1 MSNDIKSILDR
12 LVAVE
17 AKITPAMPRV
27 PGLNSQQKSV
37 GQLPAL
43 FKPNSASPV
52 LRRKQD
58 PQNPLRGKLVGET
71 VLSGADDLR
80 AKLKALQDIQMDPST
95 EKDPELKQAVI
106 QRRADLEKEATAKG
120 LKEAMQEIEEDM
132 LGKVKRQFVDYLER
146 LEDKS
151 KIDKDLVSKAK
162 KELGM
167 SDTDEDVAEAGDDF
181 QDTEV
186 AHDIDL
192 TAASQAVAAEQPV
205 KTVAMED
212 GAVLEIYGDEGRGFE
227 IRRGGRSMAT
237 RFPNID
243 HADMAVKLFQQR
255 RKKQDLS
262 QDYMDEA

>member
-1 MSNDIKSILDR
+1 MSNDIKNILDR

-17 AKITPAMPRV
+17 AKITPAMPRM

-43 FKPNSASPV
+43 FKPRDVSPV
-52 LRRKQD
+52 LGKKTD
-58 PQNPLRGKLVGET
+58 PKNPLAGKLVG
-71 VLSGADDLR
+71 D
-80 AKLKALQDIQMDPST
+80 ST
-95 EKDPELKQAVI
+95 EPRQPRLAE
-106 QRRADLEKEATAKG
+106 T
-120 LKEAMQEIEEDM
+120 MQDIEEDM

-146 LEDKS
+146 LEDRS
-151 KIDKDLVSKAK
+151 KIDRELVSKAK

-167 SDTDEDVAEAGDDF
+167 SNNDEDVAEDDF

-186 AHDIDL
+186 AHDIDQTVL
-192 TAASQAVAAEQPV
+192 SQAVAAEQPV

-212 GAVLEIYGDEGRGFE
+212 GAVLEIYGDQGRGFE

-243 HADMAVKLFQQR
+243 HADMAVRLFQQR

-262 QDYMDEA
+262 QDYVDEA

>member
-1 MSNDIKSILDR
+1 MSDPIYSIIER
-12 LVAVE
+12 LALIEGKTSPVNV
-17 AKITPAMPRV
+17 KH
-27 PGLNSQQKSV
+27 GLNKQQQGV
-37 GQLPAL
+37 PQLPAL
-43 FKPNSASPV
+43 FKPRDISPT
-52 LRRKQD
+52 LSKKPYQQHPMD
-58 PQNPLRGKLVGET
+58 GYMVGET
-71 VLSGADDLR
+71 ALTSAEDLR
-80 AKLKALQDIQMDPST
+80 AKLKALQDIQTDPNT

-151 KIDKDLVSKAK
+151 KIDRELVSKAK

-205 KTVAMED
+205 KTVTMED

-255 RKKQDLS
+255 RRKQDLS
-262 QDYMDEA
+262 QDYIDEA

>member
-1 MSNDIKSILDR
+1 MSNDIKNILDR

-17 AKITPAMPRV
+17 AKITPAMPRM

-43 FKPNSASPV
+43 FKPRDVSPV
-52 LRRKQD
+52 LGKKTD
-58 PQNPLRGKLVGET
+58 PKNPLAGKLVG
-71 VLSGADDLR
+71 D
-80 AKLKALQDIQMDPST
+80 ST
-95 EKDPELKQAVI
+95 EPRQPRLAETMKD
-106 QRRADLEKEATAKG
+106 
-120 LKEAMQEIEEDM
+120 IEEDM

-146 LEDKS
+146 LEDRS
-151 KIDKDLVSKAK
+151 KIDRELVSKAK
-162 KELGM
+162 QELGM
-167 SDTDEDVAEAGDDF
+167 SDTDEDVAEDDF

-186 AHDIDL
+186 AHDIDQTVL
-192 TAASQAVAAEQPV
+192 SQAVAAEQPV

-212 GAVLEIYGDEGRGFE
+212 GAVLEIYGDQGRGFE

-243 HADMAVKLFQQR
+243 HADMAVRLFQQR

-262 QDYMDEA
+262 QDYVDEA

>member
-43 FKPNSASPV
+43 FKPRDVSPV
-52 LRRKQD
+52 LGKKTD
-58 PQNPLRGKLVGET
+58 PKNPLAGKLVG
-71 VLSGADDLR
+71 D
-80 AKLKALQDIQMDPST
+80 ST
-95 EKDPELKQAVI
+95 EP
-106 QRRADLEKEATAKG
+106 RRPRLAET
-120 LKEAMQEIEEDM
+120 MQDIEEDM

-146 LEDKS
+146 LEDRS

-162 KELGM
+162 RELGM
-167 SDTDEDVAEAGDDF
+167 VDTDEDVAEDDF

-186 AHDIDL
+186 AHDIDQKAL
-192 TAASQAVAAEQPV
+192 SQAVAAEQPV

-212 GAVLEIYGDEGRGFE
+212 GAMLEIYGDEGRGFE
-227 IRRGGRSMAT
+227 VRRGGRSLPT
-237 RFPNID
+237 RFQNID
-243 HADMAVKLFQQR
+243 HADMAVRLFQQR
-255 RKKQDLS
+255 RKKQDLA
-262 QDYMDEA
+262 QDYVDEA

>member
-43 FKPNSASPV
+43 FKPRDISPV
-52 LRRKQD
+52 LGKKTD
-58 PQNPLRGKLVGET
+58 PKNPLAGKLVGDSAEPRQPRLAET
-71 VLSGADDLR
+71 M
-80 AKLKALQDIQMDPST
+80 QD
-95 EKDPELKQAVI
+95 
-106 QRRADLEKEATAKG
+106 
-120 LKEAMQEIEEDM
+120 IEEDM

-162 KELGM
+162 QELGM
-167 SDTDEDVAEAGDDF
+167 SDTDEDVAEDDF

-192 TAASQAVAAEQPV
+192 TAATQALAPEQPV

-212 GAVLEIYGDEGRGFE
+212 GAMLEIYGDEGRGFE
-227 IRRGGRSMAT
+227 IRRGGRSLPT
-237 RFPNID
+237 RFQNID
-243 HADMAVKLFQQR
+243 HADMAVQLFQQR

-262 QDYMDEA
+262 QDYIDEV

>member
-52 LRRKQD
+52 LRSKQD

-80 AKLKALQDIQMDPST
+80 AKLKALQDIQTDPNT

-151 KIDKDLVSKAK
+151 KIDRELVSKAK

-167 SDTDEDVAEAGDDF
+167 SDTDEDVAEDDF

-212 GAVLEIYGDEGRGFE
+212 GAMLEIYGDEGRGFE
-227 IRRGGRSMAT
+227 IRRGGRSLPT
-237 RFPNID
+237 RFSNID
-243 HADMAVKLFQQR
+243 HADMAVRLFQQR

-262 QDYMDEA
+262 QDYIDEV

>member
-27 PGLNSQQKSV
+27 PGLNTQQKSV

-43 FKPNSASPV
+43 FKPKSASPV
-52 LRRKQD
+52 LGSRKD
-58 PQNPLRGKLVGET
+58 PKNPFGGKLVGDSVEPTQPSLAET
-71 VLSGADDLR
+71 
-80 AKLKALQDIQMDPST
+80 
-95 EKDPELKQAVI
+95 
-106 QRRADLEKEATAKG
+106 
-120 LKEAMQEIEEDM
+120 MQEIEEDV

-162 KELGM
+162 QELGM
-167 SDTDEDVAEAGDDF
+167 SDTDEDVAEDDF

-186 AHDIDL
+186 AHDIDQ
-192 TAASQAVAAEQPV
+192 TAMSQAVAAEQPV

-212 GAVLEIYGDEGRGFE
+212 GAMLEIYGDQGRGFE
-227 IRRGGRSMAT
+227 IRRGGRSLPT
-237 RFPNID
+237 RFQNID
-243 HADMAVKLFQQR
+243 HADMAVRLFQQR
-255 RKKQDLS
+255 RKKQDLA
-262 QDYMDEA
+262 QDYIDEA

>member
-52 LRRKQD
+52 LRSKQD

-151 KIDKDLVSKAK
+151 KIDRELVNKAK

-167 SDTDEDVAEAGDDF
+167 GDTDEDVAEDDF

-212 GAVLEIYGDEGRGFE
+212 GAMLEIYGDEGRGFE
-227 IRRGGRSMAT
+227 IRRGGRSLPT
-237 RFPNID
+237 RFSNID
-243 HADMAVKLFQQR
+243 HADMAVRLFQQR

-262 QDYMDEA
+262 QDYIDEV

>member
-27 PGLNSQQKSV
+27 PGLNSQQKAV

-43 FKPNSASPV
+43 FKPKSASPV
-52 LRRKQD
+52 LGSKKD
-58 PQNPLRGKLVGET
+58 PQNPFRGRLVGDSVEPTQPSLAET
-71 VLSGADDLR
+71 
-80 AKLKALQDIQMDPST
+80 
-95 EKDPELKQAVI
+95 
-106 QRRADLEKEATAKG
+106 
-120 LKEAMQEIEEDM
+120 MQEIEEDM

-151 KIDKDLVSKAK
+151 KIDRELVSKAK

-167 SDTDEDVAEAGDDF
+167 SDTDEDVVEDDF

-186 AHDIDL
+186 AHDIDQV
-192 TAASQAVAAEQPV
+192 AMSQAVAAEQPV

-212 GAVLEIYGDEGRGFE
+212 GAMLEIYGDEGRGFE
-227 IRRGGRSMAT
+227 VRRGGRSLPT
-237 RFPNID
+237 RFSNID
-243 HADMAVKLFQQR
+243 HADMAVRLFQQR

-262 QDYMDEA
+262 QDYIDEV

>member
-1 MSNDIKSILDR
+1 MDAEKFLERSTSMSNDIKSILDR

-27 PGLNSQQKSV
+27 PGLNSQQKAV

-43 FKPNSASPV
+43 FKPKSASPV
-52 LRRKQD
+52 LGSKRD
-58 PQNPLRGKLVGET
+58 PQNPLRGKLVGDSVEPRAQSLAET
-71 VLSGADDLR
+71 
-80 AKLKALQDIQMDPST
+80 
-95 EKDPELKQAVI
+95 
-106 QRRADLEKEATAKG
+106 
-120 LKEAMQEIEEDM
+120 MQEIEEDM

-162 KELGM
+162 QELGM
-167 SDTDEDVAEAGDDF
+167 SDTDEDVSEDDF

-186 AHDIDL
+186 AHDIDQ

-227 IRRGGRSMAT
+227 IRHGGRSMAT

-243 HADMAVKLFQQR
+243 HANMAVKLFQQR
-255 RKKQDLS
+255 RRRQDLS
-262 QDYMDEA
+262 QDYIDEA

>member
-27 PGLNSQQKSV
+27 SGLNSQQKAV

-43 FKPNSASPV
+43 FKPKSASPV
-52 LRRKQD
+52 LGSKKD
-58 PQNPLRGKLVGET
+58 PKNPFGGKLVGDSVEPTQPSLAET
-71 VLSGADDLR
+71 
-80 AKLKALQDIQMDPST
+80 
-95 EKDPELKQAVI
+95 
-106 QRRADLEKEATAKG
+106 
-120 LKEAMQEIEEDM
+120 MQEIEEDM

-162 KELGM
+162 QELGM
-167 SDTDEDVAEAGDDF
+167 SDTDEDVAEDDF

-192 TAASQAVAAEQPV
+192 TAATQALAPEQPV

-212 GAVLEIYGDEGRGFE
+212 GAMLEIYGDEGRGFE
-227 IRRGGRSMAT
+227 IRRGGRSLPT

-243 HADMAVKLFQQR
+243 HADMAVRLFQQR

-262 QDYMDEA
+262 QDYIDEV

>member
-27 PGLNSQQKSV
+27 PGLNSQQKAV

-43 FKPNSASPV
+43 FKPKSASPV
-52 LRRKQD
+52 LGSKKD
-58 PQNPLRGKLVGET
+58 PQNPFRGKLVGDSVEPRQPRLAET
-71 VLSGADDLR
+71 M
-80 AKLKALQDIQMDPST
+80 QD
-95 EKDPELKQAVI
+95 
-106 QRRADLEKEATAKG
+106 
-120 LKEAMQEIEEDM
+120 IEEDM

-162 KELGM
+162 QELGM
-167 SDTDEDVAEAGDDF
+167 SDTDEDVAEDDF

-205 KTVAMED
+205 KTVTMEG

-227 IRRGGRSMAT
+227 VRRGGRSLPT
-237 RFPNID
+237 RFSNID
-243 HADMAVKLFQQR
+243 HADMAVQLFQQR

-262 QDYMDEA
+262 QDYIDEV

>member
-1 MSNDIKSILDR
+1 MSDPIYSIIER
-12 LVAVE
+12 LALVE
-17 AKITPAMPRV
+17 GKTSPV
-27 PGLNSQQKSV
+27 DVKHGLNKQQQGV
-37 GQLPAL
+37 PQLPAL
-43 FKPNSASPV
+43 FKPRDISPT
-52 LRRKQD
+52 LSKKPYQQHPMD
-58 PQNPLRGKLVGET
+58 GYMVGET
-71 VLSGADDLR
+71 VLTGAEDLR
-80 AKLKALQDIQMDPST
+80 AKLKALQDIQMDPNT

-132 LGKVKRQFVDYLER
+132 LGKVKRDFVDYLER
-146 LEDKS
+146 LEDRN

-167 SDTDEDVAEAGDDF
+167 VSKADEAAQDPDSF

-255 RKKQDLS
+255 RRKQDLS
-262 QDYMDEA
+262 QDYIDEA

>member
-1 MSNDIKSILDR
+1 MSLDISNLLKRLTLIENDLTP
-12 LVAVE
+12 VAV
-17 AKITPAMPRV
+17 RQ
-27 PGLNSQQKSV
+27 GLNPQQKSAD
-37 GQLPAL
+37 QLPAL
-43 FKPNSASPV
+43 FQPKKIRALGSGT
-52 LRRKQD
+52 D
-58 PQNPLRGKLVGET
+58 PQHPMDGYMVGET
-71 VLSGADDLR
+71 ALTGADDLR
-80 AKLKALQDIQMDPST
+80 AKLKALQDIQMDPNT

-162 KELGM
+162 RELGM
-167 SDTDEDVAEAGDDF
+167 SDTDEAAQDPAAF

-186 AHDIDL
+186 AHDIDQ

-255 RKKQDLS
+255 RRQQDLS
-262 QDYMDEA
+262 QDYIDEA

>member
-1 MSNDIKSILDR
+1 MSDDIKSILDR

-27 PGLNSQQKSV
+27 PGLNPQQKSV

-43 FKPNSASPV
+43 FKPKSASPV
-52 LRRKQD
+52 LGSKTD
-58 PQNPLRGKLVGET
+58 PKNPLRGKLVGDSVEPTQPSLAET
-71 VLSGADDLR
+71 
-80 AKLKALQDIQMDPST
+80 
-95 EKDPELKQAVI
+95 
-106 QRRADLEKEATAKG
+106 
-120 LKEAMQEIEEDM
+120 MQEIEEDM
-132 LGKVKRQFVDYLER
+132 LGKVKRQFVDYLEK

-162 KELGM
+162 QELGM
-167 SDTDEDVAEAGDDF
+167 NDTDEDVAEDDF

-186 AHDIDL
+186 AHDIDQ
-192 TAASQAVAAEQPV
+192 TALSQAVAAEKPV

-227 IRRGGRSMAT
+227 IRRGGRSLPT

-243 HADMAVKLFQQR
+243 HADMAVQLFQQR

-262 QDYMDEA
+262 QDYVDEV

>member
-1 MSNDIKSILDR
+1 MSDPIYSIIER
-12 LVAVE
+12 LALIEGKTSPVNV
-17 AKITPAMPRV
+17 KH
-27 PGLNSQQKSV
+27 GLNKQQQGV
-37 GQLPAL
+37 PQLPAL
-43 FKPNSASPV
+43 FKPRDISPT
-52 LRRKQD
+52 LSKKPYQQHPMD
-58 PQNPLRGKLVGET
+58 GYMVGET
-71 VLSGADDLR
+71 ALSSAEDLR
-80 AKLKALQDIQMDPST
+80 AKLKALQDIQMDPNT

-146 LEDKS
+146 LQDRS
-151 KIDKDLVSKAK
+151 KIDRDLVSKAK

-167 SDTDEDVAEAGDDF
+167 SDTDEDVAEDDF

-192 TAASQAVAAEQPV
+192 TAANQAVAAEQPV

-255 RKKQDLS
+255 RRKQDLS
-262 QDYMDEA
+262 QDYIDEA

>member
-1 MSNDIKSILDR
+1 MDAEKFLERSTSMSNDIKSILDR

-27 PGLNSQQKSV
+27 PGLNSQQKAV

-43 FKPNSASPV
+43 FKPKSASPV
-52 LRRKQD
+52 LGSKRD
-58 PQNPLRGKLVGET
+58 PQNPLRGKLVGDSVEPRAQSLAET
-71 VLSGADDLR
+71 
-80 AKLKALQDIQMDPST
+80 
-95 EKDPELKQAVI
+95 
-106 QRRADLEKEATAKG
+106 
-120 LKEAMQEIEEDM
+120 MQEIEEDM

-162 KELGM
+162 QELGM
-167 SDTDEDVAEAGDDF
+167 SDTDEDVSEDDF

-186 AHDIDL
+186 AHDIDQ

-227 IRRGGRSMAT
+227 IRHGGRSMAT
-237 RFPNID
+237 RFPNIN
-243 HADMAVKLFQQR
+243 HANMAVKLFQQR
-255 RKKQDLS
+255 RRRQDLS
-262 QDYMDEA
+262 QDYIDEA

>member
-12 LVAVE
+12 LATLE
-17 AKITPAMPRV
+17 GKITPVAV
-27 PGLNSQQKSV
+27 KKGLNTDQKSV
-37 GQLPAL
+37 HQLPAL
-43 FKPNSASPV
+43 FKPRDISPV
-52 LRRKQD
+52 L
-58 PQNPLRGKLVGET
+58 
-71 VLSGADDLR
+71 GAD
-80 AKLKALQDIQMDPST
+80 A
-95 EKDPELKQAVI
+95 DPEHP
-106 QRRADLEKEATAKG
+106 TKG
-120 LKEAMQEIEEDM
+120 KFVGDSVEPRHRSLAETMQEIDEDM
-132 LGKVKRQFVDYLER
+132 LGKVKRDFVDYLER
-146 LEDKS
+146 LEDRN

-162 KELGM
+162 KELGII
-167 SDTDEDVAEAGDDF
+167 SKADEAATDPESF

-192 TAASQAVAAEQPV
+192 TAASQALAAEQPV

-255 RKKQDLS
+255 RRKQDLA
-262 QDYMDEA
+262 QDYIDEA

>member
-1 MSNDIKSILDR
+1 M
-12 LVAVE
+12 
-17 AKITPAMPRV
+17 
-27 PGLNSQQKSV
+27 
-37 GQLPAL
+37 
-43 FKPNSASPV
+43 
-52 LRRKQD
+52 
-58 PQNPLRGKLVGET
+58 VGET
-71 VLSGADDLR
+71 ALSGADDLR
-80 AKLKALQDIQMDPST
+80 AKLKALQDIQTDPNT

-167 SDTDEDVAEAGDDF
+167 SDTDEDVAEDDF

-186 AHDIDL
+186 AHDIDQKAL
-192 TAASQAVAAEQPV
+192 SQAVAAEQPV

-255 RKKQDLS
+255 RRRQDLS
-262 QDYMDEA
+262 QDYIDEA

>member
-43 FKPNSASPV
+43 FKPKSASPV
-52 LRRKQD
+52 LGSRKD
-58 PQNPLRGKLVGET
+58 PQNPFRGKLVGDSVEPTQPSLAET
-71 VLSGADDLR
+71 
-80 AKLKALQDIQMDPST
+80 
-95 EKDPELKQAVI
+95 
-106 QRRADLEKEATAKG
+106 
-120 LKEAMQEIEEDM
+120 MQEIEEDM

-162 KELGM
+162 QELGM
-167 SDTDEDVAEAGDDF
+167 SDNDEDVAEDDF

-186 AHDIDL
+186 AHDIDQ
-192 TAASQAVAAEQPV
+192 TALSQAVAAEQPV
-205 KTVAMED
+205 KTMAMED
-212 GAVLEIYGDEGRGFE
+212 GAVLEIYGDQGRGFE
-227 IRRGGRSMAT
+227 IRRGGRSLPT
-237 RFPNID
+237 RFQNID
-243 HADMAVKLFQQR
+243 HADMAVRLFQQR
-255 RKKQDLS
+255 LKKQDLS
-262 QDYMDEA
+262 RDYLDEA

>member
-27 PGLNSQQKSV
+27 PGLNSQQKAV

-43 FKPNSASPV
+43 FKPKSASPV
-52 LRRKQD
+52 LGSKKD
-58 PQNPLRGKLVGET
+58 PQNPLRGKLVGDSVEPTQSSLAET
-71 VLSGADDLR
+71 
-80 AKLKALQDIQMDPST
+80 
-95 EKDPELKQAVI
+95 
-106 QRRADLEKEATAKG
+106 
-120 LKEAMQEIEEDM
+120 MQEIEEDM

-151 KIDKDLVSKAK
+151 KIDRELVSKAK

-167 SDTDEDVAEAGDDF
+167 NDTDEDVAEDDF

-186 AHDIDL
+186 AHDIDQ
-192 TAASQAVAAEQPV
+192 TAMSQAVAAEQPV

-212 GAVLEIYGDEGRGFE
+212 GAMLEIYGDQSRGFE
-227 IRRGGRSMAT
+227 IRRGGRSLPT
-237 RFPNID
+237 RFQNID
-243 HADMAVKLFQQR
+243 HADMAVQLFQQR

-262 QDYMDEA
+262 RDYIDEV

>member
-43 FKPNSASPV
+43 FKPRDVSPV
-52 LRRKQD
+52 LGKKTD
-58 PQNPLRGKLVGET
+58 PKNPLAGRLVGDSAEPQQPRLAET
-71 VLSGADDLR
+71 M
-80 AKLKALQDIQMDPST
+80 QD
-95 EKDPELKQAVI
+95 
-106 QRRADLEKEATAKG
+106 
-120 LKEAMQEIEEDM
+120 IEEDM

-151 KIDKDLVSKAK
+151 KIDRELVSKAK

-167 SDTDEDVAEAGDDF
+167 SDTDENVAEAGDDF

-186 AHDIDL
+186 AHDIDQKAL
-192 TAASQAVAAEQPV
+192 SQAVAAEQPV

-212 GAVLEIYGDEGRGFE
+212 GAMLEIYGDEGRGFE
-227 IRRGGRSMAT
+227 IRRGGRSLPT

-243 HADMAVKLFQQR
+243 HADMAVRLFQQR

-262 QDYMDEA
+262 QDYLEEQ

>member
-43 FKPNSASPV
+43 FKPRDVSPV
-52 LRRKQD
+52 LGKKTD
-58 PQNPLRGKLVGET
+58 PKNPLGGKLVG
-71 VLSGADDLR
+71 D
-80 AKLKALQDIQMDPST
+80 ST
-95 EKDPELKQAVI
+95 EPRQPRLAE
-106 QRRADLEKEATAKG
+106 T
-120 LKEAMQEIEEDM
+120 MQDIEEDM

-151 KIDKDLVSKAK
+151 KIDREVVSKAK

-167 SDTDEDVAEAGDDF
+167 SDTDEDVAEDDF

-186 AHDIDL
+186 AHDIDQKAL
-192 TAASQAVAAEQPV
+192 SQAVAAEQPV

-212 GAVLEIYGDEGRGFE
+212 GAMLEIYGDEGRGFE
-227 IRRGGRSMAT
+227 IRRGSRSLPT

-243 HADMAVKLFQQR
+243 HADMAVRLFQQR
-255 RKKQDLS
+255 RERQDLS
-262 QDYMDEA
+262 QDYIDEV

>member
-12 LVAVE
+12 LTLVE

-27 PGLNSQQKSV
+27 PGLSPQQKSV

-43 FKPNSASPV
+43 FKPKSASPV
-52 LRRKQD
+52 LGSKRD
-58 PQNPLRGKLVGET
+58 PQNPLRGKLVGDSVEPRSSSLAET
-71 VLSGADDLR
+71 
-80 AKLKALQDIQMDPST
+80 
-95 EKDPELKQAVI
+95 
-106 QRRADLEKEATAKG
+106 
-120 LKEAMQEIEEDM
+120 MQEIEEDM
-132 LGKVKRQFVDYLER
+132 LGKVKKEFVDYLER
-146 LEDKS
+146 LEDRN

-162 KELGM
+162 KELGL
-167 SDTDEDVAEAGDDF
+167 TTKADEAVEDSNDF

-192 TAASQAVAAEQPV
+192 TAASQAVAAERPV

-212 GAVLEIYGDEGRGFE
+212 GAVLEIYGDEGQGFE
-227 IRRGGRSMAT
+227 IRHGGRSMAT

-255 RKKQDLS
+255 RRRQDLS
-262 QDYMDEA
+262 QDYIDEA

>member
-43 FKPNSASPV
+43 FKPRDVSPV
-52 LRRKQD
+52 LGKKTD
-58 PQNPLRGKLVGET
+58 PKNPLAGKLVG
-71 VLSGADDLR
+71 D
-80 AKLKALQDIQMDPST
+80 ST
-95 EKDPELKQAVI
+95 EPRQPRLAE
-106 QRRADLEKEATAKG
+106 T
-120 LKEAMQEIEEDM
+120 MQDIEEDM

-146 LEDKS
+146 LEDRS

-162 KELGM
+162 RELGM
-167 SDTDEDVAEAGDDF
+167 VDTDEDVAEDDF

-186 AHDIDL
+186 AHDIDQKAL
-192 TAASQAVAAEQPV
+192 SQAVAAEQPV

-237 RFPNID
+237 RFRNID
-243 HADMAVKLFQQR
+243 HADMAVRLFQQR
-255 RKKQDLS
+255 RKKQDLA
-262 QDYMDEA
+262 QDYVDEA